1 MPMSNSPADHYSLS
15 GERVA
20 QTHHQTVIDELTQK
34 VRELEAANL
43 ALTKVNGELRAEIAG
58 IKQDQE
64 NKGLLDSTKLRQ
76 QKQRLSDIVAS
87 VPGIVWEAW
96 GTPDAAN
103 QRTDFVSDFVE
114 EMTGYSREEWVSN
127 PNFWLTLAH
136 PDDKD
141 RAAREAA
148 ALFMGGKGGTVTLR
162 WIAKTGR
169 VLWVEIHTVVILDG
183 AGVPVGL
190 RGVTMEITARKEA
203 ERLRLEMHEA
213 LEMRVIERTAAL
225 AEANCRLEAEIAVRK
240 RTEEELCTRKEAFKA
255 IAENSPDFIN
265 RIDCEF
271 RNLYANRTPERF
283 VGKTLDETGFP
294 AELVTF
300 WKKHIQAVFDTRQPG
315 EMSFE
320 VPVEGDARLFYNSR
334 LVPEFTPTGEVASV
348 LIVSRDITELKHAEK
363 ELRFQKTLLEAQRET
378 SLDGILVATPEGRIM
393 SFNRRFIE
401 MWHMPPEV
409 IASRSDGAS
418 LQVALSQVIDPDAF
432 LAKVTHL
439 YEHRDETS
447 RDEIRLKDGKIF
459 DRYSAPVIGQDGH
472 DYGRIWFFRDITER
486 KLLERKV
493 IETSNREQRRLGQD
507 LHDDLGQ
514 WLTATHLEARALSMF
529 LKPITDAGA
538 ARADKLVCWM
548 GEALQRT
555 RMLARGMAPAVIE
568 TGGLSAA
575 LEELAANTGQMFRG
589 RCQYTCDETV
599 NVRNPEAA
607 LQLYRI
613 AQEAISNA
621 LRHGDASEVSI
632 YLEAMD
638 DGRGRLMIRD
648 NGKGVPYPLPKT
660 LGLGLRI
667 MQYRAELLGA
677 NVDIAPSH
685 GGGTEVACT
694 FSREL

>member
-1 MPMSNSPADHYSLS
+1 MSNSPADHYSLS
-15 GERVA
+15 GENFA
-20 QTHHQTVIDELTQK
+20 QPHQQTVIDQLAQK

-43 ALTKVNGELRAEIAG
+43 ALIKVNSELRAEIAAT
-58 IKQDQE
+58 KQDQD
-64 NKGLLDSTKLRQ
+64 NRDLLDSTKLRQ

-127 PNFWLTLAH
+127 PDFWLTLAH
-136 PDDKD
+136 PDDKE

-148 ALFMGGKGGTVTLR
+148 ALFAGGNGGTVTLR
-162 WIAKTGR
+162 WIAKNGR

-213 LEMRVIERTAAL
+213 LDLRVIERTAAL
-225 AEANCRLEAEIAVRK
+225 AEANCRLEAEISVRK

-265 RIDCEF
+265 RIDCGF

-283 VGKTLDETGFP
+283 VGKTLDEAGFP

-300 WKKHIQAVFDTRQPG
+300 WKKHIQAVFDTHQPG

-320 VPVEGDARLFYNSR
+320 VPVEGDTQLFYNSR
-334 LVPEFTPTGEVASV
+334 LVPEFTATGEVASA

-378 SLDGILVATPEGRIM
+378 SLDGILVATPEGRMM

-401 MWHMPPEV
+401 MWHMPPQV

-418 LQVALSQVIDPDAF
+418 LQIALSQVIDPDAF

-447 RDEIRLKDGKIF
+447 RDEIRLKDGRIF

-575 LEELAANTGQMFRG
+575 LEELASNTGLMFRG

-638 DGRGRLMIRD
+638 NGRGRLMIRD